1 MKKNNKQ
8 KIITGI
14 RKRLQIIAILSVI
27 FVILGQL
34 GKIYWVFDL
43 FSHFTWLYLIGSI
56 VGVFVFKKII
66 IKVFFCAMFLCLL
79 YFSMKP
85 IYFVPSRMDYPQN
98 EVNLV
103 SYNLSFD
110 HTDKMRELIKLEAQ
124 MQDPNLV
131 LFAIEY
137 GFEWDKVFKLKYKDL
152 YQCGKVE
159 DSPFGLALYSPLKL
173 DSCEVL
179 YPMSGLKQYPYVRVA
194 YKGLVI
200 YGIHPPPPIN
210 SELANFRDQSLMNLA
225 VQIGNEKSDAVIV
238 MGDFNIS
245 PYSPIFKDFISVA
258 KVFETKN
265 RLIPTW
271 SLGLINIDHILVRSP
286 GFSEID
292 DSRIGWWQGSDHR
305 PIFMN
310 YRYY

>member
-8 KIITGI
+8 KVIEGI

-27 FVILGQL
+27 ALTLGQF
-34 GKIYWVFDL
+34 GKIYWIFDL
-43 FSHFTWLYLIGSI
+43 FSHFIWLYLIGSVIGI
-56 VGVFVFKKII
+56 VAFKRII
-66 IKVFFCAMFLCLL
+66 IKVFFCVMALGLL
-79 YFSMKP
+79 YISIRP
-85 IYFVPSRMDYPQN
+85 IYFVPSRQYAPQN
-98 EVNLV
+98 QVNLI

-110 HTDKMRELIKLEAQ
+110 HTDKLRELIKLEAE
-124 MQDPNLV
+124 MYDPNLV

-137 GFEWDKVFKLKYKDL
+137 GSEWDEVFKLKHKEL
-152 YQCGKVE
+152 YQCGKID

-179 YPMSGLKQYPYVRVA
+179 YPINGLKQYPYIRA
-194 YKGLVI
+194 EHKGLVI

-210 SELANFRDQSLMNLA
+210 PELANIRDESLMNLA

-245 PYSPIFKDFISVA
+245 PYSPIFKDFISTA
-258 KVFETKN
+258 RVFETKN

-271 SLGLINIDHILVRSP
+271 SLGLINTDHILVRNLE
-286 GFSEID
+286 FLEIGG
-292 DSRIGWWQGSDHR
+292 SHVGWWRGSDHR

-310 YRYY
+310 YRYD